1 MIHTWDGKREQKCH
15 HRDLKEGGLQPGLAV
30 EAAVATGAWSPN
42 SNLTDALAALGGPLR
57 GAPSAF
63 LFPCL

>member
-15 HRDLKEGGLQPGLAV
+15 HRDSRGGGSQPGLAV
-30 EAAVATGAWSPN
+30 EAAVATGSPN
-42 SNLTDALAALGGPLR
+42 SNFTDALIAVGGPPR
-57 GAPSAF
+57 RSPSAF